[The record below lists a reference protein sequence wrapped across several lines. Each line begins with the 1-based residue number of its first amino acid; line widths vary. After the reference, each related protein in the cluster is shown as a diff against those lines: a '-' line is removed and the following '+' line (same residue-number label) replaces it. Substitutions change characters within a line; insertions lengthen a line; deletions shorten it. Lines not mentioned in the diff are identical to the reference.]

1 MQDRTERFS
10 IIFKRNLHLMTIT
23 PTHHRPKDE
32 TVAVTRHIHT
42 VSTQTAANPI
52 TCAAAYCDSMKRK
65 QILDG
70 ARAVFLRDGFD
81 GASMNDITRAAGVSK
96 GTVYAYFRSKES
108 LFETLIREDRSAQ
121 VAQVFVLDMKT
132 ADPADILFHLG
143 MQLARI
149 IADPDTLAQLR
160 IVIGVASK
168 FPNIGEAFFE
178 AGPLAGKAH
187 LADYFAQL
195 HLSGAL
201 HIADTTRAASHFI
214 ELCRSDLLMRG
225 LLKISP
231 MPDTAEMETRIRD
244 AVSVFLKAYKSA
256 P

>member
-1 MQDRTERFS
+1 MNIPPPHDRQ
-10 IIFKRNLHLMTIT
+10 NPT
-23 PTHHRPKDE
+23 PAEIARD
-32 TVAVTRHIHT
+32 VQVQ
-42 VSTQTAANPI
+42 STQSEANPI
-52 TCAAAYCDSMKRK
+52 TCPAAYCDSIKRK

-70 ARAVFLRDGFD
+70 ARAIFLRDGFD

-132 ADPADILFHLG
+132 AAPADILFHLG

-149 IADPDTLAQLR
+149 IADPDSLAQLR
-160 IVIGVASK
+160 IVIAVASK
-168 FPNIGEAFFE
+168 FPNIGEAFFA

-187 LADYFAQL
+187 LADYFARL
-195 HLSGAL
+195 HQSGVL
-201 HIADTTRAASHFI
+201 HIADPARAASHFI
-214 ELCRSDLLMRG
+214 ELCRGDLLMRG

-231 MPDTAEMETRIRD
+231 MPGSAEMETHIRD
-244 AVSVFLKAYKSA
+244 AVAVFLKAYKSA
-256 P
+256 A